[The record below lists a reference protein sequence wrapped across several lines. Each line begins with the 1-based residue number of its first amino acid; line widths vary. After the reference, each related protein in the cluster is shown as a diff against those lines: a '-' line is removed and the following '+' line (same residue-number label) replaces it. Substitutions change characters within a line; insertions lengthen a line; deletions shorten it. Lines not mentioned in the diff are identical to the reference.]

1 MYDNYRSNVRIDSS
15 GVKKMKNDGFY
26 ERVEVIHEV
35 VESKKSEICYNL
47 IVDLLAKGTNRKGQ
61 ERILDIGCGDGSFI
75 AKFRDRCKVFGV
87 DISAKAIKLAEKA
100 GVNSY
105 RLDVSTERLPFEDEC
120 FDLVYMGDVIEHLI
134 NPDFAITEVARVM
147 KPSGFLILSTPNLA
161 SWLNRLLLLIGLQ
174 PLYSEVSTTINFG
187 RPSVHT
193 QFDNIPVGHLRLFTF
208 RALKEFLAYYSFRIV
223 RARGASS
230 QMRTKVLSEV
240 DKILSRIVP
249 LASIVIVVACKNG
262 QHD

>member
-1 MYDNYRSNVRIDSS
+1 
-15 GVKKMKNDGFY
+15 MKNDGFY

-47 IVDLLAKGTNRKGQ
+47 IVDLLAKGTNWKGQ

-87 DISAKAIKLAEKA
+87 DISAKAVKLAEKA
-100 GVNSY
+100 GVNAY
-105 RLDVSTERLPFEDEC
+105 RSDISNRRLPFEDEY

-161 SWLNRLLLLIGLQ
+161 SWLNRLLLLVGFQ
-174 PLYSEVSTTINFG
+174 PLSSEVSTAVNFG
-187 RPSVHT
+187 RPSAHT
-193 QFDNIPVGHLRLFTF
+193 ECDDVPVGHLRLFTF

-223 RARGASS
+223 RVRGASS
-230 QMRTKVLSEV
+230 QIRTKALGEV
-240 DKILSRIVP
+240 DKVLSRIVP

>member
-1 MYDNYRSNVRIDSS
+1 MKIDS
-15 GVKKMKNDGFY
+15 FY
-26 ERVEVIHEV
+26 ERTEVIHEV
-35 VESKKSEICYNL
+35 VESERSEICFDLINNL
-47 IVDLLAKGTNRKGQ
+47 VSREIGHRTKSK
-61 ERILDIGCGDGSFI
+61 ILDIGCGDGSFI
-75 AKFRDRCKVFGV
+75 AKFWDRCKVFGV
-87 DISAKAIKLAEKA
+87 DISAKAAKLAEKA
-100 GVNSY
+100 GVNAY
-105 RLDVSTERLPFEDEC
+105 RLDASTERLPFEDEC

-174 PLYSEVSTTINFG
+174 PLYSEVSTAMNFG
-187 RPSVHT
+187 RPSAHT
-193 QFDNIPVGHLRLFTF
+193 ECDNIPVGHLRLFTF
-208 RALKEFLAYYSFRIV
+208 RALKEFLAHYNFRIV

-230 QMRTKVLSEV
+230 QIRTKVLSEV
-240 DKILSRIVP
+240 DKALSRIVP